1 MGVDSCQTH
10 SGMEREGPREVKLIV
25 LGDANVGKTSLLLR
39 YCEDDFSE
47 QIATINVDYKQCA
60 YERNGAKAQL
70 AIWDTAGQERYRT
83 ITTSFYRDTD
93 AVILVY
99 DMTDPASFSGLDR
112 WKEELEANVPF
123 SQKILVGNKVDL
135 EEHGRQVTLEEG
147 QNWATKHGFLF
158 MEASAKTNANV
169 QELFAAVVD
178 AVLLQGTGRT
188 SIGRKKSVAVSL
200 RKSTGSS
207 NSRRNRFSSACRL
220 L

>member
-1 MGVDSCQTH
+1 MNVMVRRLSLRFGTRPDKNAT
-10 SGMEREGPREVKLIV
+10 ERCRFTPF
-25 LGDANVGKTSLLLR
+25 ALL
-39 YCEDDFSE
+39 SP
-47 QIATINVDYKQCA
+47 Q
-60 YERNGAKAQL
+60 KAL
-70 AIWDTAGQERYRT
+70 DRVCSKILKFYNSR
-83 ITTSFYRDTD
+83 TTSFYRDTD

-178 AVLLQGTGRT
+178 AVLLQGTGRS